1 MSNIKNFHHPF
12 KPYKIQNE
20 FMEALY
26 LAIEAGG
33 VSIFDSP
40 TGTGKSLSI
49 ICGALTWLREHD
61 YICLEEAQKNVQSD
75 EPEWIIK
82 YEIEEKKKSLQM
94 RRKEI
99 EEKFEKIRK
108 EEEINR
114 NKEISRNFFFKK
126 RRLNDLNQNS
136 DDESFLVDEY
146 NSDDDSHKSYLDSI
160 DTNFSPQVLQLLQ
173 KLKYPIEEKKDL
185 TDDDRYPEEL
195 KIIYASRTHSQLTQ
209 FINELRRVSFPST
222 FQDNTVQ
229 PVRHIAL
236 ASRKNLCINPNV
248 SKLSNINLINEKC
261 IELQKHNTIPEGRCR
276 YLPKDDK
283 TKIHNFRDH
292 ALANIRDIEDLVILG
307 QKLDIC
313 PYYSSRT
320 ALKLAEIITLPYPLL
335 LQASAR
341 ETLNLSLKNNIV
353 IIDEAHNL
361 IDTITSIYS
370 STITFSQ
377 VSLAMNQ
384 INIYLSK
391 FNKKLK
397 GKNLVYIKQII
408 KLLKNISNFME
419 CKNNIIGDIQVEQS
433 EILFYGGGDQV
444 NIYKLEKY
452 MKNSG
457 LARKVDEYFEKKSKN
472 LDQTKTNTEKNIILG
487 LPILSHIQTFLLN
500 LTNPFTE
507 GKIFFGHIE
516 KAQINGK
523 TNTDCYLKYLLLN
536 PCYQFKEIVN
546 EARAVIL
553 AGGTMEPMDDFIY
566 QLFPYLQKEKIHR
579 FSCGHIISPDH
590 LCAIIVSTGPTRKEF
605 IFNYEKRNND
615 DILNELGSALINLCR
630 VIPDGVI
637 CFFPSYDYLEEIVKK
652 WHIKQGTKLS
662 IWERLEQKKKFSTD
676 IENMLQNYS
685 NTINSSNT
693 SHYNGALL
701 LSVIGGKLSEG
712 INFSD
717 KLGRG
722 VIIVGLPFP
731 NIQSAEWKAKLEFV
745 ENNFRQN
752 FLNNPSIQKGSIE
765 NLIKSIRKEY
775 YENTCMRSVNQ
786 SIGRAIRHRNDY
798 AAIIFLDKRYESE
811 HIRDKISKWIK
822 NSIISPDKETKDNF
836 GLLLKHLI
844 NFFENKK

>member
-1 MSNIKNFHHPF
+1 MSNNKNFHHPF

-33 VSIFDSP
+33 
-40 TGTGKSLSI
+40 GKSLSI

-61 YICLEEAQKNVQSD
+61 YICLEKAQENLQID

-82 YEIEEKKKSLQM
+82 YEIEEKKRSIQIKK
-94 RRKEI
+94 KEI
-99 EEKFEKIRK
+99 EEKFKKIRK
-108 EEEINR
+108 EEKINR
-114 NKEISRNFFFKK
+114 NKEVNRIFFPKKK
-126 RRLNDLNQNS
+126 RLNNLDQES
-136 DDESFLVDEY
+136 DDEDFLVNEY
-146 NSDDDSHKSYLDSI
+146 NSDDNCCRLSYLDSM

-173 KLKYPIEEKKDL
+173 KLKCPTEDDKNF
-185 TDDDRYPEEL
+185 TDDDKYPEEL

-209 FINELRRVSFPST
+209 FINELRRVSFPSA
-222 FQDNTVQ
+222 FQDNTIQ
-229 PVRHIAL
+229 PIRHIAL
-236 ASRKNLCINPNV
+236 ASRKNLCINPKV
-248 SKLSNINLINEKC
+248 SKLSNIHLINEKC
-261 IELQKHNTIPEGRCR
+261 IELQKHNTTPEKRCR

-283 TKIHNFRDH
+283 TKMHNFRDH
-292 ALANIRDIEDLVILG
+292 ALANIRDIEDLVTLG
-307 QKLDIC
+307 QELD
-313 PYYSSRT
+313 
-320 ALKLAEIITLPYPLL
+320 IITLPYPLL

-361 IDTITSIYS
+361 IDAITSIYS
-370 STITFSQ
+370 SMITFSQ
-377 VSLAMNQ
+377 VSLAINQ

-397 GKNLVYIKQII
+397 GKNLVYIKQIM
-408 KLLKNISNFME
+408 KLLENISNFME
-419 CKNNIIGDIQVEQS
+419 RKNNIVGDIQVEQS
-433 EILFYGGGDQV
+433 EILFYGGADQV

-457 LARKVDEYFEKKSKN
+457 LARKIDGYFEKNSENSDK
-472 LDQTKTNTEKNIILG
+472 KTNTKENIISG
-487 LPILSHIQTFLLN
+487 LPVLSHIQTFLLN

-507 GKIFFGHIE
+507 GKIFFGHTE
-516 KAQINGK
+516 KIQITDK
-523 TNTDCYLKYLLLN
+523 TNVDCYLKYLLLN

-566 QLFPYLQKEKIHR
+566 QLFPYLQKEKIHK

-590 LCAIIVSTGPTRKEF
+590 LCAMIISTGPSKKEF

-615 DILNELGSALINLCR
+615 DILNELGNALINLCR

-637 CFFPSYDYLEEIVKK
+637 CFFPSYDYLEEIIKK
-652 WHIKQGTKLS
+652 WHIKQGRKLS
-662 IWERLEQKKKFSTD
+662 IWERLEQIKKIFKEERFSTD
-676 IENMLQNYS
+676 IEIMLQNYS
-685 NTINSSNT
+685 NTIDSLNT
-693 SHYNGALL
+693 SQYNGALL
-701 LSVIGGKLSEG
+701 LSVVGGKLSEG

-731 NIQSAEWKAKLEFV
+731 NIQSAEWKAKLEFI
-745 ENNFRQN
+745 ENNSRQN
-752 FLNNPSIQKGSIE
+752 FINNPSIQEGSIE
-765 NLIKSIRKEY
+765 NFIKSIKKEY

-786 SIGRAIRHRNDY
+786 SIGRAIRHRDDY

-811 HIRDKISKWIK
+811 HIRNKIPKWIK
-822 NSIISPDKETKDNF
+822 NSIISPEKGTKDTF
-836 GLLLKHLI
+836 GLSLKHLI
-844 NFFENKK
+844 NFFGNKK